1 MARNGVYDATNNPAF
16 MMMQQQH
23 NANAHSLHSQL
34 LAQMHMGMPH
44 ATSVAGPAPAPH
56 PKPKPQPKAHS
67 APLSQKDVEVMNYML
82 PVAGALALSLLIVA
96 ANRH

>member
-1 MARNGVYDATNNPAF
+1 

-34 LAQMHMGMPH
+34 LAQMHRGMPH
-44 ATSVAGPAPAPH
+44 ATSVAGPAPAPR
-56 PKPKPQPKAHS
+56 PKPAPKPAGPPPEISKKTIEAV
-67 APLSQKDVEVMNYML
+67 DYML